1 MKKDLIKTV
10 LPFLLTSII
19 CPFVSLF
26 CNDEDNYTL
35 PALLC
40 AIAPILLIINL
51 TKSYSNKWLY
61 SQKQS
66 KDE

>member
-19 CPFVSLF
+19 CPFISIF
-26 CNDEDNYTL
+26 SNDGDNYTFS
-35 PALLC
+35 ALLC

-61 SQKQS
+61 SQNQ
-66 KDE
+66 